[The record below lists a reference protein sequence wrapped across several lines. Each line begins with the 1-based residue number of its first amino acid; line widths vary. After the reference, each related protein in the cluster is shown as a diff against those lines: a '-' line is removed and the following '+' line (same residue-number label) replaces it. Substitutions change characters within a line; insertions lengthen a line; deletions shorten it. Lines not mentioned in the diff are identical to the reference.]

1 MSARRR
7 KEKFHIVS
15 NRPELYPMNEMQKEY
30 IRAIFENDMVCVMGP
45 AGTGKTYI
53 AAALASRMYF
63 DGEIEKIVLTRPNV
77 SPSESLGFFP
87 GSINE
92 KMAPWVAPFTDVIK
106 QQLGRGVYDTMLKNG
121 NLEIAPF
128 TDVIKQQLGRGVYD
142 TMLKNGN
149 LEIAPFETMRGR
161 SFNDAFVILD
171 EAQNT
176 TAKEIEMFVTRV
188 GKKSRVIINGD
199 VMQSDLSGQNGLL
212 KIIQMIDRCRL
223 PVPIIEF
230 QMDDIVRSPLC
241 KMWIEAFMSEGS
253 CN

>member
-1 MSARRR
+1 MSARRK

-53 AAALASRMYF
+53 AAALASRLYF

-92 KMAPWVAPFTDVIK
+92 KMAPWV
-106 QQLGRGVYDTMLKNG
+106 
-121 NLEIAPF
+121 APF

-230 QMDDIVRSPLC
+230 QMEDIVRSPLC

>member
-1 MSARRR
+1 MSARRK

-15 NRPELYPMNEMQKEY
+15 NRPELYPMNDMQKEY

-92 KMAPWVAPFTDVIK
+92 KMAPWV
-106 QQLGRGVYDTMLKNG
+106 
-121 NLEIAPF
+121 APF

>member
-1 MSARRR
+1 MSARRK

-15 NRPELYPMNEMQKEY
+15 NRPELYPMNEMQREY

-87 GSINE
+87 GSITD
-92 KMAPWVAPFTDVIK
+92 KMAPWV
-106 QQLGRGVYDTMLKNG
+106 
-121 NLEIAPF
+121 APF

-176 TAKEIEMFVTRV
+176 TAREIEMFVTRV
-188 GKKSRVIINGD
+188 GEKSRVIINGD

-212 KIIQMIDRCRL
+212 KIIQMIGRCRL

-230 QMDDIVRSPLC
+230 QMEDIVRSPLC